1 MSIVETIFKRI
12 SSVNKDTLLELLK
25 KHGTRDLDTLDDNV
39 SIESLIFILKQKK
52 FNIKEG
58 FFVDLADL
66 LGIPYIKNDSLAEEK
81 GFVSVLPYGFLKDNL
96 IVPLE
101 IDNKSAKFATAN
113 PFNRVGLT
121 ILKEIIEKKWDLK
134 VYVASLEA
142 IEKAI
147 EHVYNELHKDSAL
160 LDLHYLHPDESAYK
174 VLVPWQKRLIMLMA
188 TVFLIFSIISYPVS
202 LTLFFTIINV
212 SYFVINPFRWYVA
225 SKGVR
230 NRHRT
235 TFVSDSDVEKLK
247 DESLPTYTI
256 LVPLYKESKV
266 LSQIM
271 GNIYKID
278 YPKDKLDVKILF
290 EENDEE
296 TLIEARRL
304 GLFGNP
310 QARLA
315 HIAPKLYRN
324 YLKIFDPII
333 VPEEQIKTKP
343 RACNYGLIRAKGD
356 YVTIYDAED
365 EPEPDQLKKAIIS
378 FERMGPKCI
387 CLQSHLNFYN
397 SRENLLTKWFSL
409 EYLYWFDYY
418 LEGLDA
424 IDAPVPLGG
433 TSNHFKTKQLQKLG
447 SWDPYNV
454 TEDADVGIR
463 IYRSGLKTGM
473 LNSYTY
479 EEANKKVWNWI
490 RQRSRWQKGHMQTF
504 LVHMRHPRK
513 MIQNVGWKKFILF
526 QLTFGGN
533 ILLPLVNPLLWT
545 ITILTL
551 LLPGIFSFL
560 SPVSW
565 IAFISTFNLIV
576 GNLIHIS
583 LYLRTVIIEKQFYL
597 IPAVLS
603 MPFYWILGSIGAWKG
618 MIQLITKPHY
628 WEKTIHGIS
637 NTNNL
642 ATM

>member
-174 VLVPWQKRLIMLMA
+174 VLVPWQKHFIMLMV

-479 EEANKKVWNWI
+479 EEANNKLWNWI

-583 LYLRTVIIEKQFYL
+583 LYLRTVIIEKRFSL